1 MGSQGTPGKQ
11 GESAQVTWCGGP
23 APSALSS
30 VGRAPNAG
38 VCGAVDLLPL
48 ETPTSGW
55 LHPPASRL
63 EEDVDEEEEE
73 EVVGGVFLLE
83 FGLVPRSGPSAP

>member
-11 GESAQVTWCGGP
+11 GESAQVTWRGRPTPSGP
-23 APSALSS
+23 SS

-38 VCGAVDLLPL
+38 VCGAVALLPSAL

-63 EEDVDEEEEE
+63 EEDVEEEE